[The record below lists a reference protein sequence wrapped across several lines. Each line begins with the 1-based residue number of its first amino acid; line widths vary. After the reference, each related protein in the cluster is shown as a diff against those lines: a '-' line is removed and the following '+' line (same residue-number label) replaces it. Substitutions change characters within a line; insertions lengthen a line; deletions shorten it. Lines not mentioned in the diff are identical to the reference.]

1 MFSVRRLREPDL
13 FQHSRTS
20 VFFFVLIIKPGD
32 VNERPSL
39 EALQLSVT

>member
-1 MFSVRRLREPDL
+1 MFSVRRLRELDP

-20 VFFFVLIIKPGD
+20 VFFVLIIKPGD